1 MKSLSALIVVH
12 NEEKQL
18 KKCLQTLKFANEIV
32 VILDKCTDK
41 SKTIAQKFS
50 NKIFQGSWDVEGE
63 RRNFGIEKCSGDWI
77 LEIDADERIP
87 KKLQKEI
94 LSITQNSRSDWHPI
108 NVENYF
114 GERVVRYGWGC
125 YIGKSSYAGLFKKNS
140 KVWGL
145 QRVHPKIFLTGKKGV
160 ILKNKI
166 SHFYCKSVFDLFDK
180 LDSYSTARALD
191 LKNNKIEE
199 SLFKNI
205 RRIFSRFWKCFIT
218 RKGYK
223 EKELGLA
230 IAIVA
235 SLYPLLSY
243 LKFKIEL
250 SND

>member
-18 KKCLQTLKFANEIV
+18 KECLQTLKFASEIV
-32 VILDKCTDK
+32 VILDKCTDN
-41 SKTIAQKFS
+41 SKKIAQKFS
-50 NKIFQGSWDVEGE
+50 SKIFQGSWDIEGE
-63 RRNFGIEKCSGDWI
+63 RRNFGIHKCSGDWI
-77 LEIDADERIP
+77 LEIDADERIS

-94 LSITQNSRSDWHPI
+94 LNITKNSSSDWHLL

-114 GERVVRYGWGC
+114 GKKVVRYGWGC

-140 KVWGL
+140 KSWGL
-145 QRVHPKIFLTGKKGV
+145 QRVHPKILLNGKKGE
-160 ILKNKI
+160 ILKNKV
-166 SHFYCKSVFDLFDK
+166 SHFYCKSVFDLFNK

-218 RKGYK
+218 RKGFK
-223 EKELGLA
+223 EKEIGLA

-235 SLYPLLSY
+235 GLYPLLSY
-243 LKFKIEL
+243 LKYKIEL